1 MPNSST
7 TPSLAQFNASAQDV
21 NSGALIKPLPPDL
34 LLVVFVHGCVA
45 SSVFARDLLT
55 EGCDMKTSLVVGME
69 LVVRFKG
76 TDSTFSSF
84 PKRLEHVL
92 SKSIDNVVT
101 ECVVFPEYEVSLPPV
116 LPSYKIELTVSP
128 LGYRLKAIWY
138 PTFNSIQCEQFKLK

>member
-1 MPNSST
+1 
-7 TPSLAQFNASAQDV
+7 
-21 NSGALIKPLPPDL
+21 
-34 LLVVFVHGCVA
+34 
-45 SSVFARDLLT
+45 
-55 EGCDMKTSLVVGME
+55 MKTSLVVGME
-69 LVVRFKG
+69 SVVRFKG

-116 LPSYKIELTVSP
+116 PLSYNAEVTVSC

-138 PTFNSIQCEQFKLK
+138 PTFNSIKCEQSRLK